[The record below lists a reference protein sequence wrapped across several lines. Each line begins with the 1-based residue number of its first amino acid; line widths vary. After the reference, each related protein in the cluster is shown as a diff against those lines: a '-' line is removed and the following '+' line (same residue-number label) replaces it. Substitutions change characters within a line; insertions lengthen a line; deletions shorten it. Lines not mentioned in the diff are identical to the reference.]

1 MWVGAP
7 MQIPLIHPE
16 SRFKI
21 YWEVYLLIMTVA
33 VTIVAP
39 LMVVFQLTM
48 TPLLLA
54 FDILV
59 TISFAI
65 DIVIQFNT
73 GFMVRQEMVTDR
85 KVIAK
90 RYLKGWFFLDLLATL
105 PFTWVFSSSRFA
117 ALNRGFPLLP
127 SRETV

>member
-1 MWVGAP
+1 

-48 TPLLLA
+48 TPVA
-54 FDILV
+54 AGVRHPGDNIL
-59 TISFAI
+59 
-65 DIVIQFNT
+65 
-73 GFMVRQEMVTDR
+73 
-85 KVIAK
+85 
-90 RYLKGWFFLDLLATL
+90 RYRYRHS
-105 PFTWVFSSSRFA
+105 V
-117 ALNRGFPLLP
+117 
-127 SRETV
+127 